1 MWKEFFR
8 FDLRYQLRQ
17 PLLWICAVLLGSMAF
32 GASTSDSIQVG
43 GAIGNVNRNAP
54 VVIVQFL
61 GLFSELAMFVVTIFI
76 AGAVLRDTE
85 VGISDMIF
93 ATPMKK
99 FDYLFGRFLA
109 GLVACLVIFLVI
121 SLGIML
127 GPLMPWV
134 DTARVGPF
142 SLTPYIYGLLVFVLP
157 NLLFMS
163 ALLMLLA
170 ATTRS
175 IIYVYVGVIAYFALS
190 LVARVLTKDI
200 TNEWL
205 ASLIDPFGVSAF
217 GRMTRY
223 FTVQESNTILPSLTQ
238 YFLVNRIVWALAALM
253 LFAATVFFF
262 KPLRAGSGKRLL
274 GKARPKT
281 ETGNTGRTAV
291 TVRATQTR
299 FTAATA
305 WHQYWSILLFD
316 ARAIFKSAP
325 FLVILMFS
333 MMNFIASAS
342 LGGNLYGTVFYPVT
356 RVMLETLNSSF
367 NFLLIIIVTF
377 YAGELIFKE
386 RQAKIAEVTN
396 AIPMENWVPLAAKCS
411 ALIGIVLA
419 FMAFGALC
427 GVGVQLV
434 KGGTTIEGLLYVKGI
449 SLGAMPFIL
458 MGLFAIVLQVMTN
471 NKFIGYL
478 LIIVVL
484 ISLPVMSAMHY
495 EHNLYTFAGLPD
507 IQYSDMNG
515 YGHFIKGWA
524 WFALYWSLFVFTLLV
539 VALAFWERSTSS
551 SFAGRVRLAK
561 MRLSGASGVTLA
573 LSAISFIVVGAWI
586 FYNTNVLNKYV
597 PSDVAMDNQA
607 AYEKNY
613 RHYKNQPLLKIIDVK
628 ADVDI
633 FPAQRR
639 VAIRGHFVLK
649 NKTTLPLDTLWIQ
662 ENPNVDTTW
671 PNLPAHQT
679 TLVDKVNGVRIVKL
693 AQAIN
698 PGDTLALDFNIAIHN
713 QGFTNNGK
721 PDRVNLNGTFINSN
735 GYFPQFGYNSGIELQ
750 DRNERRKRGLGEPER
765 AAKLENV
772 AARDFTQFGQESD
785 WVNFETTI
793 STSPDQI
800 ALAPGYLQKEWTE
813 NGRRYFHYKMDA
825 PALLYFSF
833 LSANW
838 EVKKGDWHGMPIEIY
853 YDKKHPYNVDRM
865 IYASQKSLDYL
876 TQNFTPYQHRQVRIL
891 EFPRYERFAE
901 SFANTIPFSE
911 EIGFIA
917 DLRNKDDID
926 YVYYV
931 TAHEI
936 AHQWWG
942 HQVAGADVQGAT
954 MLTETMA
961 QYSALMVMEKEYGR
975 DKMRRFLRH
984 ELDNYLRS
992 RGTEKIEE
1000 LPLYRV
1006 ENQPYIHYR
1015 KGALILYRL
1024 RDEIGEAALNRA
1036 LKRYL
1041 QDKGY
1046 QEAPYTTTLEWLE
1059 YVRAETP
1066 PEKQSLITD
1075 LFEKII
1081 IYDNRVTEASAH
1093 QKADGQWEVTMKL
1106 HLAKMEVDGK
1116 GKETPRSYDEPAEIA
1131 VFSRPAGGAEKDEK
1145 VLYSAKQSL
1154 QGSDP
1159 VVTVT
1164 VKEKPFE
1171 VGVDPYNKLIDRV
1184 PADNRK
1190 EVSITEGKTASK

>member
-17 PLLWICAVLLGSMAF
+17 PLLWVCALLLAAMAF
-32 GASTSDSIQVG
+32 GASTSDSIQIG

-54 VVIVQFL
+54 VVIAQFL
-61 GLFSELAMFVVTIFI
+61 GMFSQLAMFVVTIFI

-99 FDYLFGRFLA
+99 VDYLFGRFLA
-109 GLVACLVIFLVI
+109 GLIACLVIFLVI

-142 SLTPYIYGLLVFVLP
+142 SLQPYLYGILVFVLP

-175 IIYVYVGVIAYFALS
+175 IIYVYVGVIAFFVLS
-190 LVARVLTKDI
+190 LVARVLTRDI
-200 TNEWL
+200 NNEWL

-223 FTVQESNTILPSLTQ
+223 YTVQESNTMLPDITQ
-238 YFLVNRIVWALAALM
+238 YFLANRILWASTALV

-274 GKARPKT
+274 GKAKSAPEAVQAATAPLTHRP
-281 ETGNTGRTAV
+281 AQ
-291 TVRATQTR
+291 AA

-305 WHQYWSILLFD
+305 WHQYWSILFFD
-316 ARAIFKSAP
+316 AKAIFKSAP
-325 FLVILMFS
+325 FLVILMFA

-356 RVMLETLNSSF
+356 REMFETLNGSF
-367 NFLLIIIVTF
+367 NFLLIVIVTF
-377 YAGELIFKE
+377 YSGELIFKE

-396 AIPMENWVPLAAKCS
+396 AMPMANWVPLAAKCS
-411 ALIGIVLA
+411 ALIGIVFT

-427 GVGVQLV
+427 GIGVQLV
-434 KGGTTIEGLLYVKGI
+434 KGGTTIEGLLYIKGI
-449 SLGAMPFIL
+449 TLYAVPFIL
-458 MGLFAIVLQVMTN
+458 MGLFAIVLQIMTN

-478 LIIVVL
+478 LIILLL
-484 ISLPVMSAMHY
+484 ISLAVMGAMHF

-515 YGHFIKGWA
+515 YGHFIKGWS
-524 WFALYWSLFVFTLLV
+524 WFALYWSLFVFALLV
-539 VALAFWERSTSS
+539 VALAFWERSTDSG
-551 SFAGRVRLAK
+551 FAGRVRLAK
-561 MRLSGASGVTLA
+561 ARLTGTAGVTLA
-573 LSAISFIVVGAWI
+573 FSTVGFVIVGGWI
-586 FYNTNVLNKYV
+586 FYNTNVLNKYI
-597 PSDVAMDNQA
+597 PADVAMDNQA

-613 RHYKNQPLLKIIDVK
+613 RHYKDQPLLKIIDVK

-633 FPAQRR
+633 FPAERR
-639 VAIRGHFVLK
+639 VAIRGHYLLK
-649 NKTTLPLDTLWIQ
+649 NKNALPLDTLWIQ
-662 ENPNVDTTW
+662 ENPALVTTW
-671 PNLPAHQT
+671 PNLPAHQV
-679 TLVDKVNGVRIVKL
+679 TLDDKVNGVKIVKL
-693 AQAIN
+693 AQAVG
-698 PGDTLALDFNIAIHN
+698 PGETLALDFNVAIIN
-713 QGFTNNGK
+713 QGFTNGGK

-735 GYFPQFGYNSGIELQ
+735 EYFPSFEYNSGHELQ
-750 DRNERRKRGLGEPER
+750 DRNERRKRGLGEPDR

-772 AARDFTQFGQESD
+772 AARNYGVFGHEAD

-865 IYASQKSLDYL
+865 IYASQKSLDYF

-917 DLRNKDDID
+917 DLRKKDDID

-1024 RDEIGEAALNRA
+1024 RDEIGEDALNRA

-1046 QEAPYTTTLEWLE
+1046 QEAPYTTTLEWLD

-1066 PEKQSLITD
+1066 PEKQALITD
-1075 LFEKII
+1075 LFQKIV
-1081 IYDNRVTEASAH
+1081 IYDNRVTEATAH
-1093 QKADGQWEVTMKL
+1093 QRPDGQWDVTMKL
-1106 HLAKMEVDGK
+1106 HLAKMEVDGQ
-1116 GKETPRSYDEPAEIA
+1116 GKESPRVYDEPAEIA
-1131 VFSRPAGGAEKDEK
+1131 VFSRPDGGKEKDEK
-1145 VLYSAKQSL
+1145 VLYSAKRVL

-1159 VVTVT
+1159 VLTVT
-1164 VKEKPFE
+1164 VNEKPFE
-1171 VGVDPYNKLIDRV
+1171 VGVDPFNILIDRV

-1190 EVSITEGKTASK
+1190 EVSVTKG